1 MFVSVVIARG
11 IIAEVQ
17 RQGHNAD
24 ALLAEINLAN
34 VSLADLRVRITA
46 EQLDRL
52 VTGAMALTNDPG
64 FGLSLGARA
73 PDTMLQLVGHLL
85 MSCETL
91 RDAAQ
96 VFHRWSSL
104 LVDDLRMNLVE
115 SGDEARFTFSFHAA
129 VAPSSARFG
138 AEVVIAIGHRIAQ
151 RFAPR
156 AMPLEIWFQ
165 HAAPAYES
173 RYEQLWGIRPR
184 FGQPFHG
191 ALYPREILDVRQPYS
206 DDTMR
211 SVLSETA
218 ERFVVERQ
226 SRVRLADRVRTLLRY
241 ERDLFSVDANRVAR
255 EVGLTHRAL
264 RRRLAAEGSSV
275 TLLVEEA
282 RCRVACEE
290 LRRPNSCIKDTAER
304 LGYSE
309 PSAFHRAFKRWTGQT
324 PAQYSRAVQHSLQP

>member
-17 RQGHNAD
+17 RQGLNAD
-24 ALLAEINLAN
+24 ALLAEINLDNA
-34 VSLADLRVRITA
+34 SLADLRVRITA
-46 EQLDRL
+46 QQLDRL

-64 FGLSLGARA
+64 FGLSLGVRA

-85 MSCETL
+85 MSCDTL
-91 RDAAQ
+91 RAAIE
-96 VFHRWSSL
+96 VFQRCSSL
-104 LVDDLRMNLVE
+104 LVDDLRMNVVE
-115 SGDEARFTFSFHAA
+115 TGNEVRLSFAFHTA
-129 VAPSSARFG
+129 VAPHSARFG
-138 AEVVIAIGHRIAQ
+138 AENMLAIGHRIAQ
-151 RFAPR
+151 RFVPKAH
-156 AMPLEIWFQ
+156 ALEILFQ
-165 HAAPAYES
+165 HSPPGYEA
-173 RYEQLWGIRPR
+173 RYEQLWGVRPR
-184 FGQPFHG
+184 FNQELNGVV
-191 ALYPREILDVRQPYS
+191 YPRDILDVRQPYS

-211 SVLSETA
+211 SVLAETA
-218 ERFVVERQ
+218 ERFVVEQQ
-226 SRVRLADRVRTLLRY
+226 SRITLADRVRTLLRY
-241 ERDLFSVDANRVAR
+241 ERDLCNVDANRVAR

-290 LRRPNSCIKDTAER
+290 LRRPNSCIKETAER

-324 PAQYSRAVQHSLQP
+324 PAQYSRAVQHVSP